1 MLQIDRLSDTPFY
14 IQIYMYFRKEIEA
27 HRMPAGMK
35 LSSVRELAQTI
46 EVSKMTVEK
55 AYYQLASE
63 GYIIRHNRSRYAVA
77 HLDAIKRDAEPV
89 DNQNVTPVPIRYR
102 YDFGSG
108 DMDLNYF
115 PMTEWRKSMNRV
127 LSHPDA
133 LLANMDEQGAPALR
147 QALSQYVLDMRGVK
161 ARPENIVISSGTV
174 PLLAL
179 LASLLQHDYN
189 RIAVEEPG
197 FKLGRELLRTMG
209 YTITP
214 VALEKGEFSLEALE
228 KSQAR
233 VVYVSPSHQFPTGT
247 IMPVGTRYRLLRWAL
262 ASDGLIIE
270 DDYDSELRYQ
280 GRPVPALQS
289 LDTED
294 RVVYMGSLSKIL
306 PPFIRLSFM
315 VLPPHLLERYNRSR
329 SLFRL
334 GASIPE
340 QCALADFIHNGG
352 MARQIRR
359 LRKHYIEKGAFL
371 EGCLREAFGDTIRI
385 SPVESG
391 VYCHVTLQSSL
402 TANELIRRAAAR
414 GCRVLWF
421 SSFYEHPN
429 PARDTEFLL
438 SFSKIPAHELKEAV
452 HALQQAWSEKEGV

>member
-228 KSQAR
+228 KVRPALSMSAR
-233 VVYVSPSHQFPTGT
+233 RTNSRQGQSCLLARGTDSSAGPLHRMALSSKT
-247 IMPVGTRYRLLRWAL
+247 IMT
-262 ASDGLIIE
+262 ASSVIKDGLC
-270 DDYDSELRYQ
+270 RHC
-280 GRPVPALQS
+280 R
-289 LDTED
+289 
-294 RVVYMGSLSKIL
+294 
-306 PPFIRLSFM
+306 
-315 VLPPHLLERYNRSR
+315 
-329 SLFRL
+329 
-334 GASIPE
+334 ASI
-340 QCALADFIHNGG
+340 QRTASSTWGLY
-352 MARQIRR
+352 RR
-359 LRKHYIEKGAFL
+359 
-371 EGCLREAFGDTIRI
+371 
-385 SPVESG
+385 
-391 VYCHVTLQSSL
+391 YCRHLF
-402 TANELIRRAAAR
+402 A
-414 GCRVLWF
+414 
-421 SSFYEHPN
+421 
-429 PARDTEFLL
+429 
-438 SFSKIPAHELKEAV
+438 
-452 HALQQAWSEKEGV
+452 